1 MKGIINF
8 SLNNKF
14 ALWILTIIVTVAGLY
29 AGLNMKQ
36 ETIPNIEIP
45 ILTVNTVYPG
55 AAPQEVADKVTIP
68 LEQRI
73 KNLNGVD
80 EVSSTSSENV
90 STIIVSYQYSKDL
103 DKAESELREAIR
115 TFQRPE
121 GAQEVQAS
129 RINFNAFPV
138 VSLSVSGKDQSLEE
152 ITALVTNEVKSSL
165 EGIEGVGT
173 VAISGQQLKEVQL
186 TFNKEKLAQYGLTE
200 DTVKGIIQGSALKVP
215 LGLFEMEKS
224 EKAIVVDGNVTTLD
238 DLNNLAIPAIPGAGA
253 GAQAG
258 AGGAGAG
265 AGAGGAGAGL
275 PATGAGTGAGTPTG
289 TGAPAGTGAQVGA
302 GAAAGLPTVKLK
314 DVADV
319 KLVTKQ
325 ESISRTN
332 GSPSIGINVTK
343 TNDANTVSVV
353 NAVKEVADKVKA
365 DHPGVEM
372 LVMFDQGQPIEESV
386 KTMLN
391 KALFGALFAI
401 IVILIFL
408 RNIRTTLI
416 SVVSIPLSLL
426 IALVVLNQMDI
437 TLNTMTLGAMTVA
450 IGRVVDDSI
459 VVIENNYRRMMLKS
473 EKLKGKALILDATR
487 EMFLPIM
494 SSTLVT
500 IAVFLPL
507 ATVSGPIGQ
516 LFLPFAWTMVFALL
530 ASLLVAIT
538 IVPMLTHSFFRRGVK
553 VKPHTKAHDED
564 NPGALGRG
572 YRRLLN
578 WTLKHKL
585 VTFLIAVVLLVAS
598 LGLVNVVGVSFL
610 PEEEQK
616 FAMVTYNPAPGS
628 LLADSEKTAMEAEK
642 MILNRPGVTDLQYSV
657 GGENPLSPGPSK
669 SALFFVMYQ
678 SDLQDFKK
686 EKDNLLEDLKKI
698 QPAGNWAFMDFGGG
712 GLGGSKLSMSVYGE
726 NIDDIKKA
734 VDQIQGVLKEDSSFE
749 KIDSSL
755 SKTYEQYTLVADQQ
769 KLSQTGLTAGQI
781 AMALSPVRQRP
792 ELTEVKVDGKMYKV
806 YVNIDTRQYG
816 SITDIENTKLKSPL
830 GFEVPLKDVVKVE
843 KGTSTNSITHKNGK
857 LYVDVTANITVKDVG
872 KASNAAQDKIETLSL
887 PAGVNV
893 DFGGVTEQIQETFT
907 QLGIAIA
914 AAVAI
919 VYLLLVITFGGALT
933 PFAILFSLPFTVIGG
948 LLGLYIAGE
957 TLSASAMMGAL
968 MLIGIVVTNAIVLLD
983 RVRHKEME
991 GLSTR
996 EALLEAAGT
1005 RLRPILMTAFATVGA
1020 LLPLALGF
1028 EKTGGSIISKGLGVT
1043 VIGGLISSTLLTLII
1058 VPIVYEFLSRFRK
1071 KRVEEA

>member
-55 AAPQEVADKVTIP
+55 AAPQEVADKITIP
-68 LEQRI
+68 LEQRL

-90 STIIVSYQYSKDL
+90 SSIIVSYNYSKDL

-115 TFQRPE
+115 TFTRPE

-138 VSLSVSGKDQSLEE
+138 VSLSISGKSQSLEE
-152 ITALVTNEVKSSL
+152 ITTLVNNEVKSAL

-186 TFNKEKLAQYGLTE
+186 TFNKDKLKSLGLTE

-224 EKAIVVDGNVTTLD
+224 EKTIVVDGNITTID
-238 DLNNLAIPAIPGAGA
+238 DLNNIAIPVIPS
-253 GAQAG
+253 
-258 AGGAGAG
+258 
-265 AGAGGAGAGL
+265 
-275 PATGAGTGAGTPTG
+275 GAGTGAGAGVGAGTAPGGQQGAGQTPPTGGTG
-289 TGAPAGTGAQVGA
+289 TGGA
-302 GAAAGLPTVKLK
+302 GAAGAGTSGGIPTVKLK
-314 DVADV
+314 EVADV
-319 KLVTKQ
+319 KLVTKLD
-325 ESISRTN
+325 SISRTD

-343 TNDANTVSVV
+343 TNDANTVTVV
-353 NAVKEVADKVKA
+353 NGVKKIAEQVKL
-365 DHPGVEM
+365 DHPGVDL
-372 LVMFDQGQPIEESV
+372 LVMFDQGKPIEESV

-401 IVILIFL
+401 VVILIFL

-426 IALVVLNQMDI
+426 IALVVLKQMDI

-459 VVIENNYRRMMLKS
+459 VVIENNYRRMSLKT
-473 EKLKGKALILDATR
+473 EKLKGKVLILDATR

-516 LFLPFAWTMVFALL
+516 IFLPFAWTMVFALL

-538 IVPMLTHSFFRRGVK
+538 IVPMLTHSFFRRGLKAKHV
-553 VKPHTKAHDED
+553 AHDED
-564 NPGALGRG
+564 KPGVLGRA
-572 YRRLLN
+572 YRRILN

-585 VTFLIAVVLLVAS
+585 VTFSIAIVLLVAS
-598 LGLVNVVGVSFL
+598 LGLIKVVGVSFL

-616 FAMVTYNPAPGS
+616 FAMITYSPAPGG
-628 LLADSEKTAMEAEK
+628 LLVDSEKTALDAEK
-642 MILNRPGVTDLQYSV
+642 LILQREGVTNLQYSV
-657 GGENPLSPGPSK
+657 GGQNPMSAGPSK
-669 SALFFVMYQ
+669 SALFFVLYKNEVK
-678 SDLQDFKK
+678 DFAK
-686 EKDNLLEDLKKI
+686 EKDKLLEDLKKTE
-698 QPAGNWAFMDFGGG
+698 PTGNWAFMNFGGG
-712 GLGGSKLSMSVYGE
+712 GLGGSKLSMSVYGD
-726 NIDDIKKA
+726 NIEDIKTA
-734 VDQIQGVLKEDSSFE
+734 VDQIQKSLKEDSSFE

-755 SKTYEQYTLVADQQ
+755 SKQYEQYTLVADQQ
-769 KLSQTGLTAGQI
+769 KLSQLGLSAGQI
-781 AMALSPVRQRP
+781 AMSLSPMRQRP
-792 ELTEVKVDGKMYKV
+792 ELTEVKVDGKTYKV
-806 YVNIDTRQYG
+806 YVNVDQKQFS
-816 SITDIENTKLKSPL
+816 SISDIENTKIKSPL
-830 GFEVPLKDVVKVE
+830 GIEVPLKDVVKVQ
-843 KGTSTNSITHKNGK
+843 KGTSTNSITHKNSK
-857 LYVDVTANITVKDVG
+857 LYVDVSANITVKDVG
-872 KASNAAQDKIETLSL
+872 KASTTAQDKIKGMSL
-887 PAGVNV
+887 PASVKV
-893 DFGGVTEQIQETFT
+893 DFGGVTEQITETFT
-907 QLGIAIA
+907 QLGIAILA
-914 AAVAI
+914 AIAI

-948 LLGLYIAGE
+948 LLGLFIAGE

-1005 RLRPILMTAFATVGA
+1005 RLRPILMTALATVGA

-1028 EKTGGSIISKGLGVT
+1028 ESTGGSIISKGLGVT
-1043 VIGGLISSTLLTLII
+1043 VIGGLLSSTVLTLII
-1058 VPIVYEFLSRFRK
+1058 VPIVYEFLSRFRRK
-1071 KRVEEA
+1071 QVDEV